1 MNKLLLLGVLLLAFI
16 CGCANTEQKMEKK
29 IGDAYTKQVE
39 KGDLSLAEYEI
50 SKKLVVLITPTVI
63 GIGVGIVL
71 IFCGLRIIGLGVL
84 TASMTCM
91 ILIITLAMY
100 MTLIA
105 IIGVIVLLI
114 AIFFL
119 FKAIRDKDIA
129 TKDLVNSVTMVKTF
143 VPEDKKGILKETL
156 NDLQSKVTKKKVI
169 KIRE

>member
-1 MNKLLLLGVLLLAFI
+1 
-16 CGCANTEQKMEKK
+16 
-29 IGDAYTKQVE
+29 
-39 KGDLSLAEYEI
+39 
-50 SKKLVVLITPTVI
+50 
-63 GIGVGIVL
+63 
-71 IFCGLRIIGLGVL
+71 
-84 TASMTCM
+84 
-91 ILIITLAMY
+91 